1 MIDYKKILIALM
13 RGAMRRRQMTND
25 EGAIV
30 GWATNESGEHYPIH
44 EATGGGG
51 KSTAS
56 GGKGKT
62 YRITTPDGTR
72 LNYQSIPGQPNKVF
86 NAGTNEVIEM

>member
-1 MIDYKKILIALM
+1 MIDYKRVLLALA
-13 RGAMRRRQMTND
+13 RGYMRRHKITAD

-51 KSTAS
+51 SNPYSYTIKA
-56 GGKGKT
+56 
-62 YRITTPDGTR
+62 R
-72 LNYQSIPGQPNKVF
+72 LNV
-86 NAGTNEVIEM
+86 

>member
-1 MIDYKKILIALM
+1 MIDYKRVIVALM
-13 RGAMRRRQMTND
+13 RGAMRRRQMAND

-56 GGKGKT
+56 GEKGKT
-62 YRITTPDGTR
+62 YRITTPR
-72 LNYQSIPGQPNKVF
+72 WNKVELSKHT
-86 NAGTNEVIEM
+86 GTTKQSF